1 MQISKYRVQRTMA
14 QQVKRVL
21 AVLVLV
27 LLVYIV
33 GSILLLGRERAL
45 AIQELDQMSELYT
58 SELDNRFQR
67 ISRHLFSVMMEKNQ
81 PTSVFWNYV
90 NMMDEEYDLDY
101 PLVKLRETFFSSAW
115 EYGQEYCFFLYL
127 ENKERYF
134 RLSIDSQGSYTGEEH
149 MEQAVLSQ
157 IGKLNDSGMPY
168 SVKKKWNII
177 TSGGETYMCK
187 IAQNQGV
194 YLGCYVNVKS
204 ILEPFS
210 NIIMGK
216 NGYVCLVNEQGENV
230 GMLTSHGISEKNV
243 EAKETDKYSIEKQ
256 LSQAPFSI
264 RMKISG
270 ERIWDVVMGSV
281 AVLATLAAML
291 IASGIVILIYLK
303 RNILEPV
310 QRFTRKLEQY
320 DSGEYALN
328 LTEESLLELE
338 RIDDKFKNMIHQIR
352 RLKITLYEQALEKQK
367 VEMDF
372 LKLQIR
378 PHFYLNCLNFI
389 YSMIDFRQYDS
400 ARRMSKITADYL
412 TYIFRNTSER
422 VPVTAETL
430 HCQNYLDILLLRYPG
445 SFEGYVEVH
454 EEVRD
459 AEIFPFLIQ
468 VFVENA
474 AKHALTLEEKILISV
489 TVYPE
494 DREEGTYVNIYIS
507 DTGDGFAPDV
517 LERLQRGEGISD
529 GGHHVGIANCL
540 KRFKLYYNGMGEM
553 NFSNSPLGGAIV
565 DIHIPYRRY
574 AQTGGGGIGE

>member
-1 MQISKYRVQRTMA
+1 MRIPRHRIQRTMA

-21 AVLVLV
+21 VVLVLV
-27 LLVYIV
+27 LIVYIV
-33 GSILLLGRERAL
+33 GSLLLLNRERAL
-45 AIQELDQMSELYT
+45 AIQELNQMSELYT

-67 ISRHLFSVMMEKNQ
+67 VSRRLFSLMMEKNQ

-90 NMMDEEYDLDY
+90 NLMDEEYDLDY
-101 PLVKLRETFFSSAW
+101 PLVKLRENFLSSAW
-115 EYGQEYCFFLYL
+115 EAIRNTVTTLYL
-127 ENKERYF
+127 EDKERYF
-134 RLSIDSQGSYTGEEH
+134 RLSIDSEGSYIGQEDV
-149 MEQAVLSQ
+149 EQAVLWQ
-157 IGKLNDSGMPY
+157 IEHLKDAGTSY

-177 TSGGETYMCK
+177 ASGGENYMCK

-210 NIIMGK
+210 SITMGK
-216 NGYVCLVNEQGENV
+216 NGYVCLVNEQGESV
-230 GMLTSHGISEKNV
+230 GMLTSEGILDKESGMG
-243 EAKETDKYSIEKQ
+243 EADRYSIEKQ
-256 LSQAPFSI
+256 LAQAPFSI

-270 ERIWDVVMGSV
+270 ERIWEVMMGSV
-281 AVLATLAAML
+281 VVLTMLAAML
-291 IASGIVILIYLK
+291 IASGAVILIYLK
-303 RNILEPV
+303 RNILQPV

-320 DSGEYALN
+320 DSGEYALH

-352 RLKITLYEQALEKQK
+352 RLKITLYEQELEKQK

-389 YSMIDFRQYDS
+389 YSMIDFGQYDS
-400 ARRMSKITADYL
+400 ARSMSKITADYL
-412 TYIFRNTSER
+412 TYIFRNTSEK
-422 VPVTAETL
+422 VPVTAETA

-474 AKHALTLEEKILISV
+474 AKHALTLEEKVLISV

-540 KRFKLYYNGMGEM
+540 QRFKLYYNGMGEM
-553 NFSNSPLGGAIV
+553 HFSNSPLGGAIV
-565 DIHIPYRRY
+565 DIHLPYRRY
-574 AQTGGGGIGE
+574 AEDAKEESRA

>member
-1 MQISKYRVQRTMA
+1 M
-14 QQVKRVL
+14 L
-21 AVLVLV
+21 PPV

-33 GSILLLGRERAL
+33 GSVLLLGRERTL

-58 SELDNRFQR
+58 NELDSRFLR
-67 ISRHLFSVMMEKNQ
+67 ISRHLFSVMMEKDQ

-90 NMMDEEYDLDY
+90 DMMDGEYDLDY

-127 ENKERYF
+127 EDKERYF
-134 RLSIDSQGSYTGEEH
+134 RLSIDSEGSYTGEEH

-157 IGKLNDSGMPY
+157 IGHLNDSGMPY

-216 NGYVCLVNEQGENV
+216 NGYVCLVNEQGESV
-230 GMLTSHGISEKNV
+230 GMLTSQGILDREQ
-243 EAKETDKYSIEKQ
+243 EMEGADRYSIEKR
-256 LSQAPFSI
+256 LSRAPFSI

-270 ERIWDVVMGSV
+270 ERIWEVMMGSV
-281 AVLATLAAML
+281 VVLTILAALL
-291 IASGIVILIYLK
+291 IAAGVVILIYLK

-320 DSGEYALN
+320 DSGDEALL

-338 RIDDKFKNMIHQIR
+338 RIDDKFRNMIYQIR
-352 RLKITLYEQALEKQK
+352 RLKITLYEQELEKQK

-422 VPVTAETL
+422 VPVTAETA
-430 HCQNYLDILLLRYPG
+430 HCRNYLDILLLRYPE

-474 AKHALTLEEKILISV
+474 TKHALTLEEKILISV

-517 LERLQRGEGISD
+517 LERLQRGEGLYA
-529 GGHHVGIANCL
+529 GGHHVGIDNCL
-540 KRFKLYYNGMGEM
+540 RRFHLYYNGLGEI

-574 AQTGGGGIGE
+574 TEDAGRAEHEAVNGG

>member
-1 MQISKYRVQRTMA
+1 MRISKRRMQRTMA
-14 QQVKRVL
+14 QQVKWVL
-21 AVLVLV
+21 TVLVFV
-27 LLVYIV
+27 LMVYLV
-33 GSILLLGRERAL
+33 GSILLLNRERTL
-45 AIQELDQMSELYT
+45 AIQDLDQMSELYT
-58 SELDNRFQR
+58 NELDNRFQR
-67 ISRHLFSVMMEKNQ
+67 ISRHLFSIMMEKNQ
-81 PTSVFWNYV
+81 PTSAFWNYA
-90 NMMDEEYDLDY
+90 NMKTEKDDLDY
-101 PLVKLRETFFSSAW
+101 PLVKLRELFLSSAW

-127 ENKERYF
+127 EESERYCQ
-134 RLSIDSQGSYTGEEH
+134 LSINAQGSYLGQEDVERAVI
-149 MEQAVLSQ
+149 EQINS
-157 IGKLNDSGMPY
+157 LNDSAISY

-177 TSGGETYMCK
+177 CSDGENYMCK

-210 NIIMGK
+210 NIAMGK
-216 NGYVCLVNEQGENV
+216 NGYVCLVNEQGKSV
-230 GMLTSHGISEKNV
+230 GMLTSQGISNRNPEM
-243 EAKETDKYSIEKQ
+243 EETDKYSIEKQ

-264 RMKISG
+264 RMKVSA
-270 ERIWDVVMGSV
+270 ERIWDVMTGSV
-281 AVLATLAAML
+281 VVLTTLAAML
-291 IASGIVILIYLK
+291 IVSGAAILIYLK

-320 DSGEYALN
+320 DSGEYTRD

-338 RIDDKFKNMIHQIR
+338 RIDDKFKNMIRQIR
-352 RLKITLYEQALEKQK
+352 RLKISLYEQELEKQK

-389 YSMIDFRQYDS
+389 YSMIDFGQYDC

-412 TYIFRNTSER
+412 TYIFRNTSEK
-422 VPVTAETL
+422 VPVTAETA

-459 AEIFPFLIQ
+459 AELFPFLIQ

-474 AKHALTLEEKILISV
+474 AKHALTLEKKILISV

-507 DTGDGFAPDV
+507 DTGDGFPPDI
-517 LERLQRGEGISD
+517 LSKLQAGEGVSD

-540 KRFKLYYNGMGEM
+540 KRFKLYYDGRGEI

-565 DIHIPYRRY
+565 DIHIPYSRY
-574 AQTGGGGIGE
+574 EEGAKSKR

>member
-1 MQISKYRVQRTMA
+1 MRIPRHRIQRTMA

-27 LLVYIV
+27 LIVYIV
-33 GSILLLGRERAL
+33 GSLLLLNRERAL
-45 AIQELDQMSELYT
+45 AIQELNQMSELYT

-67 ISRHLFSVMMEKNQ
+67 VSRRLFSLMMEKNQ

-101 PLVKLRETFFSSAW
+101 PLVKLRENFLSSAW

-127 ENKERYF
+127 EDKERYF
-134 RLSIDSQGSYTGEEH
+134 RQEDV
-149 MEQAVLSQ
+149 EQAVLWQ
-157 IGKLNDSGMPY
+157 IEHLKDAGMSY

-177 TSGGETYMCK
+177 ASGGENYMCK

-210 NIIMGK
+210 SITMGK
-216 NGYVCLVNEQGENV
+216 NGYVCLVNEQGESV
-230 GMLTSHGISEKNV
+230 GMLTSEGILNKESGMG
-243 EAKETDKYSIEKQ
+243 EADRYSIEKQ
-256 LSQAPFSI
+256 LAQAPFSI

-270 ERIWDVVMGSV
+270 ERIWEVMMGSV
-281 AVLATLAAML
+281 VVLTMLAAMQ
-291 IASGIVILIYLK
+291 IASGAVILIYLK
-303 RNILEPV
+303 RNILQPV

-320 DSGEYALN
+320 DSGEYALH
-328 LTEESLLELE
+328 LTEERLLELE

-352 RLKITLYEQALEKQK
+352 RLKITLYEQELEKQK

-389 YSMIDFRQYDS
+389 YSMIDFGQYDS
-400 ARRMSKITADYL
+400 ARSMSKITADYL
-412 TYIFRNTSER
+412 TYIFRNTSEK
-422 VPVTAETL
+422 VPVTAETA

-454 EEVRD
+454 DEVRD

-474 AKHALTLEEKILISV
+474 AKHALTLEEKVLISV

-540 KRFKLYYNGMGEM
+540 QRFKLYYNGMGEM
-553 NFSNSPLGGAIV
+553 HFSNSPLGGAIV
-565 DIHIPYRRY
+565 DIHLPYRRY
-574 AQTGGGGIGE
+574 AEGAKEESRA